1 MPRKTLALAWVGMG
15 LAACSDSPTALNSDV
30 EPGLSA
36 QTAGKLNVA
45 GRFIVTLKERIDRT
59 GVAREHGVRPDY
71 VYTHA
76 LTGFAGAI
84 SDAARQGLLRDNR
97 LVRVVPD
104 GIATIVTTET
114 NATWGLDRLDQR
126 RLPLNTTYNYSNTGT
141 GVHAYIMTPGSGSA
155 IRNSAV
161 GRCVD
166 SMQWTAAARTI
177 ARRREQPQRLR
188 ECRAQRRARRQ
199 VPSRQVERASCPP
212 DHAAAGAIPPQ
223 EMNKPGSRYS
233 EPLRRLTGR

>member
-59 GVAREHGVRPDY
+59 GLAREHGVRPDY

-76 LTGFAGAI
+76 LTGFAGRI

-97 LVRVVPD
+97 VVRVEPD
-104 GIATIVTTET
+104 GIATVVALPTTQSG
-114 NATWGLDRLDQR
+114 ATWGLDRVDQTA
-126 RLPLNTTYNYSNTGT
+126 LPLSGSFSYTNTGA
-141 GVHAYIMTPGSGSA
+141 GVRAYI
-155 IRNSAV
+155 I
-161 GRCVD
+161 D
-166 SMQWTAAARTI
+166 
-177 ARRREQPQRLR
+177 
-188 ECRAQRRARRQ
+188 
-199 VPSRQVERASCPP
+199 
-212 DHAAAGAIPPQ
+212 
-223 EMNKPGSRYS
+223 
-233 EPLRRLTGR
+233 

>member
-97 LVRVVPD
+97 VVRVEPD
-104 GIATIVTTET
+104 GIATIVTTQSG
-114 NATWGLDRLDQR
+114 ATWGLDRIDQAGR
-126 RLPLNTTYNYSNTGT
+126 SLSGTYNYTNTGA
-141 GVHAYIMTPGSGSA
+141 GVTAYIIDTGIRFDHSDFGGRAVSGYDAVDGGSA
-155 IRNSAV
+155 DDCNGHGTHVAGAV
-161 GRCVD
+161 GGT
-166 SMQWTAAARTI
+166 QWGVA
-177 ARRREQPQRLR
+177 
-188 ECRAQRRARRQ
+188 
-199 VPSRQVERASCPP
+199 
-212 DHAAAGAIPPQ
+212 
-223 EMNKPGSRYS
+223 K
-233 EPLRRLTGR
+233 

>member
-97 LVRVVPD
+97 VVRVEAD
-104 GIATIVTTET
+104 GIATTVTTQA

-126 RLPLNTTYNYSNTGT
+126 GLPLSTTFTYASTGS
-141 GVHAYIMTPGSGSA
+141 GVTAYIIDTGIRLGHSDFGGRGGSGFDA
-155 IRNSAV
+155 M
-161 GRCVD
+161 GG
-166 SMQWTAAARTI
+166 
-177 ARRREQPQRLR
+177 
-188 ECRAQRRARRQ
+188 
-199 VPSRQVERASCPP
+199 
-212 DHAAAGAIPPQ
+212 GAT
-223 EMNKPGSRYS
+223 RDF
-233 EPLRRLTGR
+233 